1 MAAFRRYRADCAG
14 ARHRAAPRRSP
25 GAGRVSDRIGLLG
38 AAVSVLLLIVVLEL
52 VRRRRLTEEYSFV
65 WILASLALLGLSFSR
80 PLINWAASWLGIYY
94 PPAILLLVLVPLVF
108 GALLYFSVVVSRQR
122 EQIERLV
129 EEVSILGAE
138 LRDLQRRTSDQ
149 RG

>member
-1 MAAFRRYRADCAG
+1 VIDRVTVAG
-14 ARHRAAPRRSP
+14 VL
-25 GAGRVSDRIGLLG
+25 VS
-38 AAVSVLLLIVVLEL
+38 ALLLVIVFEL

-65 WILASLALLGLSFSR
+65 WILAGLAMLGLSFSR
-80 PLINWAASWLGIYY
+80 PLLNWAAGWLGIYY

-138 LRDLQRRTSDQ
+138 LRDLQRRTADQ
-149 RG
+149 RGEPS

>member
-1 MAAFRRYRADCAG
+1 MIDRVTVAG
-14 ARHRAAPRRSP
+14 VI
-25 GAGRVSDRIGLLG
+25 VS
-38 AAVSVLLLIVVLEL
+38 ALLLVIVFEL

-65 WILASLALLGLSFSR
+65 WILAALAMLGLSFSR
-80 PLINWAASWLGIYY
+80 PLLNGAASWLGIYY

-138 LRDLQRRTSDQ
+138 LRDLQRRTADQ
-149 RG
+149 RGEPS